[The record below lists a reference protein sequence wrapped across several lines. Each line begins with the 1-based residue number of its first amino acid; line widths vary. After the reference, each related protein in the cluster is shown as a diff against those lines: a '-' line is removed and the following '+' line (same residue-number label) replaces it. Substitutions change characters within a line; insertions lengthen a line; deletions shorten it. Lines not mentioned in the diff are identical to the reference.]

1 MSILIAQGLAMVD
14 RVITRHSDRFPQ
26 PLLTVREAA
35 NNLQVSKSFV
45 YNLLSS
51 GQLASVKMGTALR
64 VRPEDLHS
72 YIHRNLINGGGRG
85 NYNE

>member
-45 YNLLSS
+45 YNLLIYFK
-51 GQLASVKMGTALR
+51 A
-64 VRPEDLHS
+64 
-72 YIHRNLINGGGRG
+72 
-85 NYNE
+85 NY